1 MTLELRIQPIILHL
15 CVIKQVAG
23 KIIVGDHLVPPLGLA
38 QIIHLMRIT
47 TAKKGLYNVSVAL
60 GGDFN
65 EFILYSW
72 DKVNQYSVSLEQFLN
87 NDSQEHTS
95 NYTSKKAK

>member
-1 MTLELRIQPIILHL
+1 MTLELQIQPIILHL

-47 TAKKGLYNVSVAL
+47 TAKKGLYNVSLAL
-60 GGDFN
+60 GPIYVIHGIKPIN
-65 EFILYSW
+65 TVY
-72 DKVNQYSVSLEQFLN
+72 
-87 NDSQEHTS
+87 H
-95 NYTSKKAK
+95 